1 MLYYTICQVAE
12 KEATV
17 ARQEEDRAEQRRKA
31 KSEKK
36 AQKKMGKDV
45 RAGEKRKAQQDY
57 EDNWNDSIGRWI
69 MMKPCIWTLR
79 F

>member
-1 MLYYTICQVAE
+1 MLYYAICQVAE

-45 RAGEKRKAQQDY
+45 RTGEKRKAQQDY
-57 EDNWNDSIGRWI
+57 EDNWNDSIGR
-69 MMKPCIWTLR
+69 
-79 F
+79 

>member
-1 MLYYTICQVAE
+1 MLYSAFSQVAV

-31 KSEKK
+31 KSDKK

-57 EDNWNDSIGRWI
+57 EDNWNNSTG
-69 MMKPCIWTLR
+69 K
-79 F
+79 